1 MRLLCRLQAGVSLV
15 EMMVGLAIVGI
26 LATVALPS
34 MQNMIAES
42 RVSAQADQLVAI
54 LNQARA
60 TAIKEGR
67 VGGIDLSATGTGP
80 FVIRVCPGVDPNTA
94 TACSNAAGDWSKGIL
109 IADKTGIVHRAQVGQ
124 GVVITSAATAIE
136 FTNVIGAARAATSWT
151 ICATGVRQQQVD
163 VSLVGRVS
171 RRINDGVC
179 Q

>member
-60 TAIKEGR
+60 
-67 VGGIDLSATGTGP
+67 
-80 FVIRVCPGVDPNTA
+80 
-94 TACSNAAGDWSKGIL
+94 
-109 IADKTGIVHRAQVGQ
+109 
-124 GVVITSAATAIE
+124 
-136 FTNVIGAARAATSWT
+136 
-151 ICATGVRQQQVD
+151 
-163 VSLVGRVS
+163 
-171 RRINDGVC
+171 
-179 Q
+179 

>member
-1 MRLLCRLQAGVSLV
+1 MKPLCRLELGVSLV

-26 LATVALPS
+26 LATLALPA

-60 TAIKEGR
+60 TAIKERR
-67 VGGIDLSATGTGP
+67 VVT
-80 FVIRVCPGVDPNTA
+80 VCPAADANTA
-94 TACSNAAGDWSKGIL
+94 AACSGSAGDWSTGIL
-109 IADKTGIVHRAQVGQ
+109 ISDATGVLHRAQVGQ
-124 GVVITSAATAIE
+124 GLVLTSAATAAS
-136 FTNVIGAARAATSWT
+136 FRGTIGSAQAAVSWT
-151 ICATGVRQQQVD
+151 ICSPGVRQQQVD

-171 RRINDGVC
+171 KRINAGVC